1 MINKKTD
8 SQEDFAGAIDAL
20 RENLQA
26 TPTRESWGQQIAWA
40 GLIAAAM
47 GLLAW
52 FTLVTD
58 TTEQIQIHH
67 MGVSY
72 EAKSVSDK
80 WLGHAV
86 EQGVNAYL
94 QASGRIHLVADPFKT
109 AGFSLP
115 AILHPRNRNGADWI
129 LRGEMKE
136 VAQVLELSLNLESVI
151 NQEVRYTKILYG
163 SVENLADLATR
174 AANEV
179 HVWFRLPPLTARE
192 AQYAQA
198 EIPGSLQAKNYM
210 AEGLDALSRGNSRL
224 AIKHFEAALE
234 SSPNHP
240 IILSNLASAWSH
252 LGYAVK
258 ARKIAQRGF
267 EQIGNLSRAKQLSV
281 EAGYRILNNEW
292 ERAEELYRALKEF
305 YQQDIEYG
313 LALANAQMKGARY
326 NSAFATLTNLRE
338 LPSTKQSDPR
348 IDLLESE
355 VWYYAGD
362 YGKGFD
368 AASRA
373 AVTSRSLNEPAIMAD
388 ALAMQVL
395 LAPQVNTKDV
405 PIWKDEAQAIYEKMG
420 DPVGLAHLLL
430 RNGDRAFAR
439 GRYLESETIYHEALV
454 VAARVGNERLQANT
468 LSSLART
475 YDLQGDLSK
484 GLHIKEEVLESYRR
498 RDMKRGIGVM
508 LENLA
513 ISHYKLGNPTESLQL
528 VNEAEKHF
536 EKFGDF
542 IGTAWIPYHRARS
555 QLLMG
560 NVTDAETNMRRA
572 KANATAHPEGALALH
587 SQYELCLILLAT
599 GHFDEALNQA
609 EKLLQDYL
617 AVELFPDAAETRLLI
632 SRILQR
638 LDSWPDAHK
647 QAQKAKEFFV
657 SSDASYYVA
666 SANTELL
673 VCQLQARNQQQIDE
687 ACDQLESSLEHI
699 QHGLVLLRGRTM
711 LAQCE
716 NNAIDA
722 QTALEKIVHAA
733 DEKQL
738 FVPLI
743 EANFTRVKMMKG
755 LDNAPQE
762 LFLATKKLAEES
774 GWWAPDEISKL

>member
-1 MINKKTD
+1 MIKKQTD
-8 SQEDFAGAIDAL
+8 NQEDFAGAMDAL
-20 RENLQA
+20 RENLHA
-26 TPTRESWGQQIAWA
+26 TPARETWGQQIAWA

-52 FTLVTD
+52 FTLVEN

-72 EAKSVSDK
+72 EAKSAADK
-80 WLGHAV
+80 WLGQAV

-94 QASGRIHLVADPFKT
+94 QASGRIHLVADPFQT

-115 AILHPRNRNGADWI
+115 AILHPRNRNGAHWI
-129 LRGEMKE
+129 LRGELKE
-136 VAQVLELSLNLESVI
+136 VAQVLELSLNLESVT
-151 NQEVRYTKILYG
+151 NEEVRYTEILYG

-174 AANEV
+174 AASEV
-179 HVWFRLPPLTARE
+179 HVWFNLPPLTARE
-192 AQYAQA
+192 SQYAQA

-224 AIKHFEAALE
+224 AIKHFESALE

-252 LGYAVK
+252 LGYVVK
-258 ARKIAQRGF
+258 ARKIAQRSF

-292 ERAEELYRALKEF
+292 GRAEELYRALKEF
-305 YQQDIEYG
+305 YHQDIEYG

-326 NSAFATLTNLRE
+326 DSAFATLADLRA
-338 LPSTKQSDPR
+338 LPSNKQSDPR

-355 VWYYAGD
+355 VWYFAGD
-362 YGKGFD
+362 YRKGFD
-368 AASRA
+368 AAARA
-373 AVTSRSLNEPAIMAD
+373 VILSRSLKETAILAD

-395 LAPQVNTKDV
+395 LAPQTSTEEVQF
-405 PIWKDEAQAIYEKMG
+405 WKDEAQAIYIKMV
-420 DPVGLAHLLL
+420 DPVGLAHLLV

-439 GRYLESETIYHEALV
+439 GRYLESENIYHEALS
-454 VAARVGNERLQANT
+454 VAARVGNEALQAKA
-468 LSSLART
+468 LASLART
-475 YDLQGDLSK
+475 YDLLGDLQR
-484 GLHIKEEVLESYRR
+484 GLYIKAEVLENYRR

-513 ISHYKLGNPTESLQL
+513 ISHYKLGNPTKSLQL
-528 VNEAEKHF
+528 VNEAEQHF
-536 EKFGDF
+536 EKYGDY

-560 NVTDAETNMRRA
+560 NVTDAETNIRRA
-572 KANATAHPEGALALH
+572 QANAAEHPEGALALH
-587 SQYELCLILLAT
+587 SQYELCLILFAT
-599 GHFDEALNQA
+599 GRFNEALNQA
-609 EKLLQDYL
+609 KILLQEYL
-617 AVELFPDAAETRLLI
+617 AAELFPDAAETRLVI

-638 LDSWPDAHK
+638 LNKWSDVQK
-647 QAQKAKEFFV
+647 QAQTAKDFFV
-657 SSDASYYVA
+657 TSDAGYYVA

-673 VCQLQARNQQQIDE
+673 VYQLQTRNQRLIHE
-687 ACDQLESSLEHI
+687 ACDRLKVSLENI

-711 LAQCE
+711 LAQCK
-716 NNAIDA
+716 NSVVDA
-722 QTALEKIVHAA
+722 QTALQDIVRAA

-755 LDNAPQE
+755 LDDAPQE

-774 GWWAPDEISKL
+774 GWWAPDDISKL